1 MGRREKT
8 GKSPRKVSKKN
19 KAYRTKLN
27 FSGSSRDP
35 EKPREM
41 GEKGACVD
49 EAWTRRKRMHGKGS
63 DRPWALEPN

>member
-41 GEKGACVD
+41 GAKSACVG
-49 EAWTRRKRMHGKGS
+49 EAWTRRNRMDGKGK
-63 DRPWALEPN
+63 DRPLAL